1 MAKFFTELC
10 PYITSRTRVGSIV
23 PQTLFCLPTRE
34 KFYAVFEDYGSTLRA
49 CRIISVLYGDGLTT
63 TYLQVEVAG
72 LGRGYV
78 CAYHSFYRNSE
89 DFLAHKEFFPLSER
103 NGTFYLEDHVDN
115 CVDAVPYEHPAATL
129 YHWRRYGW
137 LNNRDTEV
145 ECYIRAKYF
154 VATNTIETEY
164 EYVSYQSWKDRKT
177 YRTKEECLA
186 DNKVDVAD
194 FDDIEE
200 KSYNVTI
207 EVIKTITTTIKA
219 TSKESVVN
227 SARTAF
233 EGKSIK
239 VFING
244 EVEYEP

>member
-1 MAKFFTELC
+1 MAKFFSELC

-23 PQTLFCLPTRE
+23 PQTQFYLPANE
-34 KFYAVFEDYGSTLRA
+34 KFYAVFEEYGSTLRA
-49 CRIISVLYGDGLTT
+49 CRIISVLYGDGPTT
-63 TYLQVEVAG
+63 TFLQVEVAG
-72 LGRGYV
+72 LGKGYV
-78 CAYHSFYRNSE
+78 GAYHNFYRNSE
-89 DFLAHKEFFPLSER
+89 DFLANKVFYLFGR
-103 NGTFYLEDHVDN
+103 NGMFYLEDHVGH
-115 CVDAVPYEHPAATL
+115 CVDAVTYKHPTGER

-137 LNNRDTEV
+137 LNNRNTEI
-145 ECYIRAKYF
+145 ECYIRAEYF
-154 VATNTIETEY
+154 VATDTIVTNY
-164 EYVSYQSWKDRKT
+164 EYISYESWKDHKT

-194 FDDIEE
+194 FDDVEE
-200 KSYNVTI
+200 KSYDVTI

-219 TSKESVVN
+219 TSKESVVE
-227 SARTAF
+227 SAKTAF